1 MQPCYSN
8 DRRHATIWRGGT
20 AANGSYLN
28 LPRRS
33 HDAIAA
39 KRGKM
44 LFPRNFIRRPAT
56 TDQTA
61 RGLDRKNTERKEK
74 KPERKGENAESRE
87 DSVRKDL
94 TRRLKG
100 VCADLSSKEF
110 EVLVGDMT
118 REQLRGE
125 SIPGRKL
132 GRC

>member
-1 MQPCYSN
+1 
-8 DRRHATIWRGGT
+8 
-20 AANGSYLN
+20 
-28 LPRRS
+28 
-33 HDAIAA
+33 
-39 KRGKM
+39 M
-44 LFPRNFIRRPAT
+44 LFPRNLIRRPAT
-56 TDQTA
+56 TGPTA
-61 RGLDRKNTERKEK
+61 RGLDCKNTERKEK
-74 KPERKGENAESRE
+74 KSERKGENAETRE

-132 GRC
+132 GPC